1 MCSQTL
7 KRFTATLIGMRTS
20 QSQTFY
26 TQLNKTLNSFSDS
39 GNNGKLYGS
48 FTVLHVA
55 ADETPL
61 TNQGHTFEHDV
72 EVLNVELEMC
82 SEMAGQ
88 TVKYQT
94 NSHLVLEKCYR
105 H

>member
-1 MCSQTL
+1 MLPQ
-7 KRFTATLIGMRTS
+7 
-20 QSQTFY
+20 
-26 TQLNKTLNSFSDS
+26 
-39 GNNGKLYGS
+39 
-48 FTVLHVA
+48 
-55 ADETPL
+55 TPL
-61 TNQGHTFEHDV
+61 TNQGHTFEREV

-88 TVKYQT
+88 TMKYQT

>member
-1 MCSQTL
+1 
-7 KRFTATLIGMRTS
+7 MRTS

-39 GNNGKLYGS
+39 GNNGKLFGS
-48 FTVLHVA
+48 FAVLHVA

-94 NSHLVLEKCYR
+94 NSYLVLEKCYR